1 MHSIVVCHRD
11 LKLDNV
17 LVFLDGRLVKISD
30 FGLAREKK
38 THRVKYQKLNANIE
52 IDQTM
57 MIENRELDTS
67 LDVSKSTKIRD

>member
-1 MHSIVVCHRD
+1 MHSIDVCHRD

-38 THRVKYQKLNANIE
+38 THLVKYQKLNANIE
-52 IDQTM
+52 IDQAM
-57 MIENRELDTS
+57 MIENQELDTS
-67 LDVSKSTKIRD
+67 LDVSKSTKIQG